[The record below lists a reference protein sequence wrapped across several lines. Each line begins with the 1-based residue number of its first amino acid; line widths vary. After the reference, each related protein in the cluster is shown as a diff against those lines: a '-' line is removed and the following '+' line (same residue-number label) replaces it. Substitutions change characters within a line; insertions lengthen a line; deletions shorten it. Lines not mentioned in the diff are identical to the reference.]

1 MKLYTPSGI
10 RELKD
15 QYGFRFS
22 KSLGQNFLVDKNIRD
37 KIVEGS
43 LISPEDLVIEIGP
56 GAGVLTQALAE
67 KAGRVVA
74 IEIDRN
80 LIPILEDTLRD
91 APNVEVLQGDILR
104 CDLAGIIAAR
114 KGQGAVRFVGNLP
127 YYITTPIILRILE
140 EGIPADSI
148 TVMVQK
154 EVADRMAARPGTKE
168 YGALTVAVNFYCEIA
183 RIASVPR
190 DVFYPMPQ
198 VDSAVLRLDVRKQ
211 PPVALT
217 DTKLFFEVV
226 KAGFAMRRKTLLNT
240 LTGLRGL
247 NKVRIGE
254 VLAAAGIDPARRAE
268 TLDLDEFARLANLIA
283 EETHP

>member
-15 QYGFRFS
+15 KYGFRFS

-74 IEIDRN
+74 VELDRN
-80 LIPILEDTLRD
+80 LIPILEETLRD
-91 APNVEVLQGDILR
+91 APNVEIIQGDILR

-114 KGQGAVRFVGNLP
+114 RGAGAVRFVGNLP

-140 EGIPADSI
+140 EKIPADSI

-154 EVADRMAARPGTKE
+154 EVADRMAARPGTKD
-168 YGALTVAVNFYCEIA
+168 YGSLTVAVGFYCEIVRVTA
-183 RIASVPR
+183 APR

-198 VDSAVLRLDVRKQ
+198 VDSAVIRLDVRKQ
-211 PPVALT
+211 PPVSLT
-217 DTKLFFEVV
+217 DEKLFFEVV
-226 KAGFAMRRKTLLNT
+226 KAGFSMRRKTLQNT
-240 LTGLRGL
+240 LAGLRGL
-247 NKVRIGE
+247 TKARAGE
-254 VLAAAGIDPARRAE
+254 LLTEAGIDPLRRAE
-268 TLDLDEFARLANLIA
+268 TLDLGEFARLSNLIA
-283 EETHP
+283 EEIRP